1 LKTKEQAVG
10 YAVVGVL
17 LLLLALA
24 FEIWLNRRDA

>member
-17 LLLLALA
+17 LLLLAFA
-24 FEIWLNRRDA
+24 FEVWLKRRDA

>member
-17 LLLLALA
+17 LLLLAFA
-24 FEIWLNRRDA
+24 FEIWLKRRDA

>member
-1 LKTKEQAVG
+1 LNTKEQAVG

-17 LLLLALA
+17 LLLLAFA